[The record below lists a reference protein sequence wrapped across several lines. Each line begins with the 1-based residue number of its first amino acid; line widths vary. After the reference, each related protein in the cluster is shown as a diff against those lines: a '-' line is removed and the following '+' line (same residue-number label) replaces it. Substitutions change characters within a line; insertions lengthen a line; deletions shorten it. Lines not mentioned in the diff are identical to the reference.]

1 MNKRISLLL
10 MGIIFP
16 VCIFSQDISGTWNG
30 KLSLPTG
37 SLTICFNLQQTAQ
50 GYTST
55 CDSPDQGAKG
65 IPTEST
71 LFSDSVLTIQMPALG
86 ASYKGKLNADGKIHG
101 SFTQGMEFRLILEKG
116 VVAKRNFP
124 QEPRPPFPYI
134 IENVTLPNAEAGIT
148 LAGTLTLPEKGKK
161 FPAVVLVTG
170 SGAQNRDE
178 EILGHK
184 PFWVI
189 ADYLTRHG
197 IAVLRCDDRGVGESK
212 GEYASATNEDFADDA
227 EAAVAYLKSRKDI
240 NPKKIGIIGH
250 SAGGTIAFMLAARNK
265 DVAFIVSMAGA
276 AIKGDSLMLKQS
288 EMVLKSNGMPDAVWQ
303 MTKPILRTRY
313 ALLNQDKSVGE
324 IRKELHANVTSSIP
338 PAQLQD
344 PAMAKQM
351 EAQLNTMTS
360 PWYLHFMRYDPTDD
374 LRKTKCPV
382 MAINGDKDI
391 QVDAEMNLAAIDYQV
406 KSNGNKQVTTK
417 AYPGLNH
424 LFQHCKTCTVAEY
437 GQLEETISPEV
448 LKDLTTWI
456 LDTVR

>member
-1 MNKRISLLL
+1 MGL
-10 MGIIFP
+10 MLP
-16 VCIFSQDISGTWNG
+16 ACLFSQDLSGTWNG

-37 SLTICFNLQQTAQ
+37 SLTICFNLQKTAQ

-71 LFSDSVLTIQMPALG
+71 LFSDSVLTIQIPALG
-86 ASYKGKLNADGKIHG
+86 ASYKGKMHADGKIHG
-101 SFTQGMEFRLILEKG
+101 SFTQGMAFSLVLEKG
-116 VVAKRNFP
+116 EIAKRNFL
-124 QEPRPPFPYI
+124 QDPRPPFPYI
-134 IENVTLPNAEAGIT
+134 IEEVTLPNAEAGIT

-178 EILGHK
+178 EIMGHK

-189 ADYLTRHG
+189 ADYLTRNG

-212 GEYASATNEDFADDA
+212 GDHAAATNEDFAGDA
-227 EAAVAYLKSRKDI
+227 EAAVNYLKSRKEI
-240 NPKKIGIIGH
+240 NPKKIGVIGH
-250 SAGGTIAFMLAARNK
+250 SAGGTIAFMLAARSK

-288 EMVLKSNGMPDAVWQ
+288 EMILKSNGMPEAAWQ
-303 MTKPILRTRY
+303 MSKPVLRTRY
-313 ALLNQDKSVGE
+313 ALLCQDKSVEE
-324 IRKELHANVTSSIP
+324 IRKDLYANVTSSIP
-338 PAQLQD
+338 STQLHD
-344 PAMAKQM
+344 PTVAKQM
-351 EAQLNTMTS
+351 ESQLNTMTS

-382 MAINGDKDI
+382 LAINGDKDI
-391 QVDAEMNLAAIDYQV
+391 QVDAEMNLTAIDHQV
-406 KSNGNKQVTTK
+406 KSNGNKRVTTK

-424 LFQHCKTCTVAEY
+424 LFQHCTTCNVTEY

-448 LKDLTTWI
+448 LKDLTKWI